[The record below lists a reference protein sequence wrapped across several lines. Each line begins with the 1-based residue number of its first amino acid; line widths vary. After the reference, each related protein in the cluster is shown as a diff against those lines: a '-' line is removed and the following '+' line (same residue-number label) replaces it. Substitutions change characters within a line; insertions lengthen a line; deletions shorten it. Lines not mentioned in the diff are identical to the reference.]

1 MTFARRKYSRLVL
14 GLFVAITFGTLPSIA
29 QTETNVP
36 PSPTTPVIPSRNSS
50 ALDVP
55 TLERVLA
62 FAREQAPE
70 VLIARAEV
78 EASRSVG
85 VGARV
90 SPLLNPYLEVV
101 AERGGRGVTRDLAF
115 TAQLHTPIEIGGQRS
130 RRISEADSFVEWRTA
145 SLEQLRA
152 HISGATVRSYGECVA
167 HTARIDTLS
176 ELLQSARAE
185 ASVLVTRRDAGD
197 ATERDTQLAEV
208 ERARAESQLKEVQ
221 ASLNSALNELGRLTG
236 QSYTVIGTEELF
248 PKVVMTVPGNQQVPS
263 APAVLGAQAE
273 ARFYGRVDERLARER
288 IPPLSVILQ
297 AGRGDLTETR
307 LGAGLAWSLPAF
319 RYNQGERAKA
329 QAESVRARTTAAAY
343 SRSIAQ
349 RLRTIAEEDRLLRA
363 AVEELDRDAIPAATL
378 ATDSATRMQRAGKT
392 DLLSVIVARRD
403 LYLLKLRRLEIA
415 QRSWQLLGD
424 WVELTG
430 KVPR

>member
-1 MTFARRKYSRLVL
+1 
-14 GLFVAITFGTLPSIA
+14 
-29 QTETNVP
+29 
-36 PSPTTPVIPSRNSS
+36 
-50 ALDVP
+50 
-55 TLERVLA
+55 
-62 FAREQAPE
+62 
-70 VLIARAEV
+70 
-78 EASRSVG
+78 

-130 RRISEADSFVEWRTA
+130 RRINEADSFVEWRTA

-152 HISGATVRSYGECVA
+152 QILGATVRSYGECIA
-167 HTARIDTLS
+167 YAARLDTLD

-185 ASVLVTRRDAGD
+185 ASVLVSRRDAGD

-208 ERARAESQLKEVQ
+208 ERARVESQLKEVQ

-236 QSYTVIGTEELF
+236 RRFTAVDTAELF
-248 PKVVMTVPGNQQVPS
+248 PKVTMNVPGNQQVPS

-329 QAESVRARTTAAAY
+329 QAEAERARATAATY

-349 RLRTIAEEDRLLRA
+349 RLRAIAEEDRLLRV
-363 AVEELDRDAIPAATL
+363 AVDELDRDAIPAATL

-424 WVELTG
+424 WVGLTG